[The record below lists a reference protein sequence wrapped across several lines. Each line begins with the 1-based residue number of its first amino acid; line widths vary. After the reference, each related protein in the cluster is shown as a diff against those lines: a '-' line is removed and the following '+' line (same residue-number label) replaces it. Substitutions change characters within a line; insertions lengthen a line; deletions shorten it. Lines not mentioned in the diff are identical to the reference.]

1 MVRCEVCRQPVRAV
15 DLLGH
20 WWVYVH
26 ADGTARDHWARPDRG
41 RQ

>member
-1 MVRCEVCRQPVRAV
+1 MRCEVCGRPVKAV

-26 ADGTARDHWARPDRG
+26 ADGTTRRDHWARPRG
-41 RQ
+41 RS